1 MRRLRRAHGLHER
14 RQRPGALHR
23 GYEERARRARRAA
36 ARDQA
41 LRNLRLHR
49 RRYALAVPAEHP
61 GCGRRLQR
69 HTPRFQAQ
77 SRVSRTVL
85 ARYAQDGR
93 HAAPRRAH
101 VRPGADQGRTG
112 APRDR
117 RRTPRTGGRQDH
129 RHHARQDQL
138 DRDRSGQ
145 PRGVHGTPRRA
156 GPERIKVQQGVSRMQ
171 ASSLMNRLLGTTARL
186 MIAGVL
192 GLAAGTAA
200 QAADNPALQAIDV
213 QPLEGPQ
220 LQLTL
225 RLSGPAPQPLSFTI
239 DNPAR
244 ISFDLPNTTLALPSR
259 RIDVHASGVDTILA
273 AETKDRTRLVL
284 NLDKLMPY
292 DTRVEGNNIIVMLG
306 GSAGHAAAAAP
317 SGAAPAAPVAGGPRE
332 LRSIDFRR
340 GADGAGRVVVR
351 LSDPHIRIN
360 LHQVGN
366 QVVVDFSDAA
376 APANLLRRYDATDY
390 GTPISGFDV
399 TRVGNGSRIAIT
411 ATGDYEQLAYQS
423 DDQYVV
429 EVAPRRKLANAPE
442 ERPVY
447 TGERLTLNFQDI
459 ETRAVLQL
467 LADASGQ
474 NIVVSDSVSGNVTLR
489 LQNVPWDQALD
500 IVLRTKG
507 LDKRRQDNVIIV
519 APQAEL
525 AAREKAEL
533 AARKDVQEL
542 APLRSEYLQV
552 NYAKAQDMAISSGTA
567 NLASTGNIYPVGVP
581 TGAAASNRYN
591 VNLPVTSPAGSIAL
605 GILHDNFIVDLELSA
620 AQAETQANIIASPR
634 VITANQKEA
643 TIEQGVEIP
652 YQQSASSGA
661 TTIQFKKAVLS
672 LKVTPQITPDNRII
686 LDLDVKDDAVG
697 TVVVTSGGVNVPS
710 IDTREISTQVL
721 VNDGQTVVLG
731 GILTTTQR
739 EDDTKVPYLG
749 DIPVLGHLFKTT
761 SHKDEKEG
769 EAGFRQRER
778 EAIDALTALPRIVL
792 ATGGGAV
799 LLPENRR
806 HLAERGCVVYLET
819 SVAQQAHR
827 VRHGRNRPLLAEG
840 DAAARLGQLMD
851 ARAPLYGEIADIT
864 VPTDGRR
871 VASVAEH
878 VLRELAAVRP
888 PP

>member
-1 MRRLRRAHGLHER
+1 
-14 RQRPGALHR
+14 
-23 GYEERARRARRAA
+23 
-36 ARDQA
+36 
-41 LRNLRLHR
+41 
-49 RRYALAVPAEHP
+49 
-61 GCGRRLQR
+61 
-69 HTPRFQAQ
+69 
-77 SRVSRTVL
+77 
-85 ARYAQDGR
+85 
-93 HAAPRRAH
+93 
-101 VRPGADQGRTG
+101 
-112 APRDR
+112 
-117 RRTPRTGGRQDH
+117 
-129 RHHARQDQL
+129 
-138 DRDRSGQ
+138 
-145 PRGVHGTPRRA
+145 
-156 GPERIKVQQGVSRMQ
+156 MQ

-213 QPLEGPQ
+213 QPLAGQQ

-552 NYAKAQDMAISSGTA
+552 NYAKAQDMAALIKTQTNSLLSARGSVAVDERTNTLLLQDTAERLADVRRLVATLDIPVRQVLIEARIVVVSNDFQRQLGARFGYTSFQKYGQGLISTAGTASGTDTAISSGIA

-710 IDTREISTQVL
+710 IDTREIATQVL

-761 SHKDEKEG
+761 SHKDDKDELMIFITPKIVREG
-769 EAGFRQRER
+769 
-778 EAIDALTALPRIVL
+778 V
-792 ATGGGAV
+792 
-799 LLPENRR
+799 N
-806 HLAERGCVVYLET
+806 VY
-819 SVAQQAHR
+819 
-827 VRHGRNRPLLAEG
+827 N
-840 DAAARLGQLMD
+840 
-851 ARAPLYGEIADIT
+851 
-864 VPTDGRR
+864 
-871 VASVAEH
+871 
-878 VLRELAAVRP
+878 
-888 PP
+888 

>member
-1 MRRLRRAHGLHER
+1 
-14 RQRPGALHR
+14 
-23 GYEERARRARRAA
+23 
-36 ARDQA
+36 
-41 LRNLRLHR
+41 
-49 RRYALAVPAEHP
+49 
-61 GCGRRLQR
+61 
-69 HTPRFQAQ
+69 
-77 SRVSRTVL
+77 
-85 ARYAQDGR
+85 
-93 HAAPRRAH
+93 
-101 VRPGADQGRTG
+101 
-112 APRDR
+112 
-117 RRTPRTGGRQDH
+117 
-129 RHHARQDQL
+129 
-138 DRDRSGQ
+138 
-145 PRGVHGTPRRA
+145 
-156 GPERIKVQQGVSRMQ
+156 MQ
-171 ASSLMNRLLGTTARL
+171 ASSLMNRLLGTAPWL
-186 MIAGVL
+186 VLAGVL
-192 GLAAGTAA
+192 GMLTGTTAR
-200 QAADNPALQAIDV
+200 AADQPALQAIEV
-213 QPLEGPQ
+213 QPLPGQQ

-259 RIDVHASGVDTILA
+259 RIDVHASGLDTILA

-284 NLDKLMPY
+284 NLDKLVPY
-292 DTRVEGNNIIVMLG
+292 DTRVDGSNIIVMLG
-306 GSAGHAAAAAP
+306 GSAARVSAGAAP
-317 SGAAPAAPVAGGPRE
+317 SGAVAASGGGVRE

-340 GADGAGRVVVR
+340 GTDGAGRVIVK
-351 LSDPHIRIN
+351 LSDPHIHVN

-366 QVVVDFSDAA
+366 QVVVDFSDASV
-376 APANLLRRYDATDY
+376 PANLTRRYDATDY

-411 ATGDYEQLAYQS
+411 ASGDYEQLAYQS

-429 EVAPRRKLANAPE
+429 EVAPRRKVANAPE

-474 NIVVSDSVSGNVTLR
+474 NIVVSDSVTGNVTLR

-552 NYAKAQDMAISSGTA
+552 NYAKAQDMAGLIKTQSNSLLSPRGSVAVDDRTNTLLLQDTADRLADVRRLVATLDIPVRQVLIEARIVIVNNDFSRNLGARFGFTNNQKNGNTGLVTTTGTA
-567 NLASTGNIYPVGVP
+567 AGTDQAIGSAITNVQGTGSIFPVAVP
-581 TGAAASNRYN
+581 TGATASNRYN
-591 VNLPVTSPAGSIAL
+591 VNLPVTNPAGTFAL
-605 GILHDNFIVDLELSA
+605 GILGNNFIVDLELSA
-620 AQAETQANIIASPR
+620 AQAETQANIISSPR

-672 LKVTPQITPDNRII
+672 LKVKPQITPDNRII
-686 LDLDVKDDAVG
+686 LDLDVHKDSVG
-697 TVVVTSGGVNVPS
+697 TVIVTSSGVNVPS
-710 IDTREISTQVL
+710 IDTRSITTQVL

-731 GILTTTQR
+731 GILETNQR

-749 DIPVLGHLFKTT
+749 DIPVLGHLFKNT
-761 SHKDEKEG
+761 SHKDDKDELMIFITPKIVREG
-769 EAGFRQRER
+769 
-778 EAIDALTALPRIVL
+778 V
-792 ATGGGAV
+792 
-799 LLPENRR
+799 N
-806 HLAERGCVVYLET
+806 VY
-819 SVAQQAHR
+819 
-827 VRHGRNRPLLAEG
+827 N
-840 DAAARLGQLMD
+840 
-851 ARAPLYGEIADIT
+851 
-864 VPTDGRR
+864 
-871 VASVAEH
+871 
-878 VLRELAAVRP
+878 
-888 PP
+888 

>member
-1 MRRLRRAHGLHER
+1 M
-14 RQRPGALHR
+14 
-23 GYEERARRARRAA
+23 
-36 ARDQA
+36 
-41 LRNLRLHR
+41 
-49 RRYALAVPAEHP
+49 
-61 GCGRRLQR
+61 
-69 HTPRFQAQ
+69 
-77 SRVSRTVL
+77 
-85 ARYAQDGR
+85 
-93 HAAPRRAH
+93 
-101 VRPGADQGRTG
+101 
-112 APRDR
+112 
-117 RRTPRTGGRQDH
+117 
-129 RHHARQDQL
+129 
-138 DRDRSGQ
+138 Q
-145 PRGVHGTPRRA
+145 P
-156 GPERIKVQQGVSRMQ
+156 
-171 ASSLMNRLLGTTARL
+171 SSLMNRLLGTTARL

-213 QPLEGPQ
+213 QPLAGQQ

-552 NYAKAQDMAISSGTA
+552 NYAKAQDMAALIKTQTNSLLSARGSVAVDERTNTLLLQDTAERLADVRRLVATLDIPVRQVLIEARIVVVSNDFQRQLGARFGYTSFQKYGQGLISTAGTASGTDTAISSGIA

-710 IDTREISTQVL
+710 IDTREIATQVL

-761 SHKDEKEG
+761 SHKDDKDELMIFITPKIVREG
-769 EAGFRQRER
+769 
-778 EAIDALTALPRIVL
+778 V
-792 ATGGGAV
+792 
-799 LLPENRR
+799 N
-806 HLAERGCVVYLET
+806 VY
-819 SVAQQAHR
+819 
-827 VRHGRNRPLLAEG
+827 N
-840 DAAARLGQLMD
+840 
-851 ARAPLYGEIADIT
+851 
-864 VPTDGRR
+864 
-871 VASVAEH
+871 
-878 VLRELAAVRP
+878 
-888 PP
+888 